1 MGNFSTKS
9 SVEEII
15 FVATVCKKESQ
26 KISMATATTSVYQH
40 GVLSVVVFL
49 LTHPATAFHR
59 GVIL

>member
-26 KISMATATTSVYQH
+26 KININGYSHNLGLSMMECC
-40 GVLSVVVFL
+40 
-49 LTHPATAFHR
+49 R
-59 GVIL
+59 